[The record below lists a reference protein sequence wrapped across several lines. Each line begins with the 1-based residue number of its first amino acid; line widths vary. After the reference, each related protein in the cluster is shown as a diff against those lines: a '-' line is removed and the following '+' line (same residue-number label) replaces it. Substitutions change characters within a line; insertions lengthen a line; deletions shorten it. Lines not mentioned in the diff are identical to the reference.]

1 LIEKKSKVD
10 TDQNL
15 ALIQPKAK
23 VTKSSR
29 PHHTITETVAEEEEM
44 VNLTHNF
51 ENLVQR
57 GNISNNKISETL
69 RNAGK

>member
-1 LIEKKSKVD
+1 
-10 TDQNL
+10 L
-15 ALIQPKAK
+15 ALIQPQAK
-23 VTKSSR
+23 VMKNSR

-51 ENLVQR
+51 ENLVNR

-69 RNAGK
+69 KNTGES